1 MKLNS
6 ARIAWHDA
14 FYQPWDSVMA
24 GAIDRGSLGIVEA
37 GGWVERKLVE
47 HNSNGEKVKLS
58 QWVFVPG
65 VQQTRPER
73 DISTGRAV
81 HQALAAPI
89 QKAIASLPLRL
100 QAFGHHM
107 YGPGTEDDIRE
118 QAEELVFYLAYSR
131 GERMYAKK
139 FERARYVAAGVLE
152 RYRRMHQGGQSAMP
166 DPIPS
171 PEAFRAF
178 LLARHEVAIDSRNW
192 AREWEPFVE
201 ACFLACDD
209 LDKEA
214 LIPVSSMLS
223 VMREAA

>member
-6 ARIAWHDA
+6 ARIAWHDCM
-14 FYQPWDSVMA
+14 YSRWDSQASVVEQ
-24 GAIDRGSLGIVEA
+24 LGILGRMVQTT
-37 GGWVERKLVE
+37 ER
-47 HNSNGEKVKLS
+47 N
-58 QWVFVPG
+58 
-65 VQQTRPER
+65 R
-73 DISTGRAV
+73 STDMAI
-81 HQALAAPI
+81 HQALAGRV
-89 QKAIASLPLRL
+89 QGAISTLPPSL
-100 QAFGHHM
+100 QAFGHHL
-107 YGPGTEDDIRE
+107 YGPGTDDDLRE
-118 QAEELVFYLAYSR
+118 AAEEVVFTLAYSR

-139 FERARYVAAGVLE
+139 FEKARYVAAGVLE

-166 DPIPS
+166 DPIPN

-178 LLARHEVAIDSRNW
+178 LLARYEVTIDSRNW

-214 LIPVSSMLS
+214 LVPVSAMLT